1 MSEKYFGPLHESV
14 ATTITDLWND
24 SCSIYELNNALQWG
38 AVGATTNPV
47 IVGEVLKKE
56 MHLWEGRIREIIEEN
71 PEATE
76 DQIAWILIQE
86 MGQKGAAILMDV
98 FKREQ
103 GKKGR
108 LSIQTNAKYYRNSK
122 LMTEQAIGFDKLAPN
137 IQVKLPATRAGIEA
151 VEETTAAGVNINAT
165 VCFTLPQAIAVAEA
179 VERGLKRRE
188 ASGID
193 VSGMTPVCTL
203 MLGRLDDW
211 LKVVAEKEN
220 IIVDPDCLEWAGIA
234 VLKKAYKI
242 YRERGYRTRLLTAA
256 FRNHLH
262 WSETIGGD
270 IIMTIPYKWQV
281 RYNESS
287 VPAKSRM
294 DIPVDE
300 RIVSQLYDNFKDF
313 RRAYDENGMTPAEF
327 DSFGSTART
336 LRSFIASYDSLV
348 QVVRG
353 FMIPDPDK

>member
-1 MSEKYFGPLHESV
+1 MEEKFYGPLHESV

-24 SCSIYELNNALQWG
+24 SCSIYELTNALKWG

-56 MHLWEGRIREIIEEN
+56 MHLWEGRIREIITEN
-71 PEATE
+71 PDATE

-86 MGQKGAAILMDV
+86 MGQKGAELLMDV
-98 FKREQ
+98 FKREN
-103 GKKGR
+103 GRKGR

-122 LMTEQAIGFDKLAPN
+122 LMTEQAVGFDKLAPN
-137 IQVKLPATRAGIEA
+137 IQVKLPATRAGIDAIEEA
-151 VEETTAAGVNINAT
+151 TAAGVNINAT

-188 ASGID
+188 AAGID

-234 VLKKAYKI
+234 VLKKSYKL

-256 FRNHLH
+256 FRNHMH

-270 IIMTIPYKWQV
+270 IIMTIPYKWQL

-287 VPAKSRM
+287 VPSKPRM
-294 DIPVDE
+294 DTPVDE
-300 RIVSQLYDNFKDF
+300 RILSQLYEKFADF
-313 RRAYDENGMTPAEF
+313 RRAYDEDGMTAAEF
-327 DSFGSTART
+327 DLFGSTART
-336 LRSFIASYDSLV
+336 LRSFIASYDALV
-348 QVVRG
+348 QVIRN

>member
-14 ATTITDLWND
+14 ATNITDLWND
-24 SCSIYELNNALQWG
+24 SCSISELTNSLQWG

-47 IVGEVLKKE
+47 IVSDVLKKE
-56 MHLWEGRIREIIEEN
+56 MHLWEARIREIIVEN

-76 DQIAWILIQE
+76 DEIAWVLIQE
-86 MGQKGAAILMDV
+86 MGQKGAALLLDV
-98 FKREQ
+98 FQKEQ

-137 IQVKLPATRAGIEA
+137 IQVKIPATCAGIDA
-151 VEETTAAGVNINAT
+151 IEETTAAGVNINAT

-188 ASGID
+188 AEGFD

-234 VLKKAYKI
+234 VLKKTYKL

-270 IIMTIPYKWQV
+270 IILTIPYKWQM

-287 VPAKSRM
+287 VQPEPRM
-294 DIPVDE
+294 DFPVDT
-300 RIVSQLYDNFKDF
+300 RIVTQLYDKFKDF
-313 RRAYDENGMTPAEF
+313 RRAYDEHGMAAAEF
-327 DSFGSTART
+327 DLYGSTART
-336 LRSFIASYDSLV
+336 LRSFIASYDSLLLV
-348 QVVRG
+348 IRG